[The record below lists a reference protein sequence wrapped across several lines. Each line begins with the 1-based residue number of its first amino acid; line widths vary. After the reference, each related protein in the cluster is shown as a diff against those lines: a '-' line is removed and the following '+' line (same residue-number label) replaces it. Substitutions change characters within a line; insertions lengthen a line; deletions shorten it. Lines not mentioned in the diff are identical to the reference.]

1 MRKSNLV
8 LLLGLFCAGKI
19 SGAAAEDVLITQYTT
34 AVSGAPFGIAIDQ
47 GYFKKRGVDI
57 TGVVS
62 GQGGGN
68 SVRAIIASDLGFGE
82 STVAAAISAIKEG
95 QDLKI
100 VYMATPLIGKDY
112 IITMKSS
119 PIKTLQDLS
128 GKRWGIS
135 NPKSLGEMIAMMT
148 LETAGLPPNTLQR
161 IAFGS
166 IPGVLTALENGVID
180 VQDLV
185 SNTYEARGGDKRYNI
200 LARVDTD
207 LPHMAQAVGIATD
220 DLIQK
225 NPGKLRDIIAA
236 RREAVEFIYRN
247 PDEAAKIMDRDKVY
261 LPIQL
266 PQLANF
272 FRYEASVKYWS
283 EGYFDMTSLTNVVRA
298 MKYVGLLDRDID
310 LEPMIDRSFL
320 PKDLLR

>member
-1 MRKSNLV
+1 
-8 LLLGLFCAGKI
+8 
-19 SGAAAEDVLITQYTT
+19 
-34 AVSGAPFGIAIDQ
+34 
-47 GYFKKRGVDI
+47 
-57 TGVVS
+57 
-62 GQGGGN
+62 
-68 SVRAIIASDLGFGE
+68 
-82 STVAAAISAIKEG
+82 
-95 QDLKI
+95 
-100 VYMATPLIGKDY
+100 MATPLIAKDY